1 MLERPMSKKLT
12 ILRAATHLFAR
23 KGYRDT
29 SMAKLSQITGVAGGT
44 IFYHFKSKEALFLE
58 ILVEVKEEILS
69 DIKQFF
75 SKSKYANG
83 LEMIGGAI
91 SHYLQLVVKMEDQ
104 FFLLHRYDPYN
115 LALVNPVCR
124 NHLEDIYDCL
134 VNLFEK
140 AILDGHKDGSIGK
153 YHARKTALI
162 IFSMV
167 DGIARL
173 NTFKL
178 YDAGA
183 LYQELQASCRRML
196 RPQ

>member
-1 MLERPMSKKLT
+1 MT
-12 ILRAATHLFAR
+12 ILRTATRLFAR

-29 SMAKLSQITGVAGGT
+29 SMAELSQITGVAGGT
-44 IFYHFKSKEALFLE
+44 IFYHFKTKEALFLA
-58 ILVEVKEEILS
+58 ILAKVKEEILS
-69 DIKQFF
+69 DIKQCF
-75 SKSKYANG
+75 SVRKYANG
-83 LEMIGGAI
+83 LDMIDGAI
-91 SHYLQLVVKMEDQ
+91 SYYLQLVVKMEDQ
-104 FFLLHRYDPYN
+104 FFMLHRYDPYN
-115 LALVNPVCR
+115 LAAANPVCR
-124 NHLEDIYDCL
+124 GHLEDIYDCL

-140 AILDGHKDGSIGK
+140 AILDGKKDGSIGK

-183 LYQELQASCRRML
+183 LYRELQASCRRML